1 MFSYPDAQSPHLV
14 GTYPATVAS
23 GGGYVWDAVLEYRVW
38 CHPHAGAADLAE
50 GNDYYYAFTGYEEAC
65 QYFAEHDGTEE
76 PLALVLQQEYVAEEE
91 PGEFVHVQE
100 QRLTEWPV
108 EFLSRPAR
116 TATTLP
122 AFFAPD
128 APSNRVDILRGLA

>member
-1 MFSYPDAQSPHLV
+1 MRPYPDAQDPSLV
-14 GTYPATVAS
+14 GTYPAAVAA

-38 CHPHAGAADLAE
+38 CHPHAGAPDLAE
-50 GNDYYYAFTGYEEAC
+50 GNDYFYAFAQYEEAR

-76 PLALVLQQEYVAEEE
+76 PLALVLQQEYIAEEE

-100 QRLTEWPV
+100 PRLTEWPV

-116 TATTLP
+116 TAATLP

-128 APSNRVDILRGLA
+128 APSNRVAILRGLT